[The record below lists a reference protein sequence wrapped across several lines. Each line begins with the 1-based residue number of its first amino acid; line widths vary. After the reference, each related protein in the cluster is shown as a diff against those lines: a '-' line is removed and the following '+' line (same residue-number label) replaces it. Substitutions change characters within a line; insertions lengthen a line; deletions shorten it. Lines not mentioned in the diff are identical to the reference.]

1 MNAISLHCRYVLKKL
16 LTTNGNSWHL
26 YIKKPVAQ
34 LMGITPDEYTVII
47 NIENKTLYVKKIK
60 NNEFEQFK
68 DLMHKKLLKRGS
80 GYGLSLQVALLE
92 LLEINP
98 EKDMVEYEVNGQ
110 VLTIKKAD

>member
-1 MNAISLHCRYVLKKL
+1 MLKK
-16 LTTNGNSWHL
+16 S
-26 YIKKPVAQ
+26 
-34 LMGITPDEYTVII
+34 
-47 NIENKTLYVKKIK
+47 K
-60 NNEFEQFK
+60 NNELEKYK

-92 LLEINP
+92 LLEVNP

>member
-1 MNAISLHCRYVLKKL
+1 MLRK
-16 LTTNGNSWHL
+16 
-26 YIKKPVAQ
+26 
-34 LMGITPDEYTVII
+34 
-47 NIENKTLYVKKIK
+47 
-60 NNEFEQFK
+60 
-68 DLMHKKLLKRGS
+68 LKRGS

>member
-1 MNAISLHCRYVLKKL
+1 MKKQ

-26 YIKKPVAQ
+26 YIKKPIAQ

-47 NIENKTLYVKKIK
+47 NVENKTLYVRKIK
-60 NNEFEQFK
+60 NNELEQVK

-80 GYGLSLQVALLE
+80 GYGLSIQVALLE

-98 EKDMVEYEVNGQ
+98 EKDMVEFEINGQ
-110 VLTIKKAD
+110 TLTIKKAE